1 MYVAAAVY
9 CTTSGLSGEDLS
21 VAVGESCFTFE
32 IASCQDG
39 CNFNEAEQVCRGK
52 GGKLVEPESKE
63 IAAKIVGAVKNYTM
77 VGGREPQPLGLHI
90 TAKVYIIGN
99 QIEKLRPRF

>member
-1 MYVAAAVY
+1 M
-9 CTTSGLSGEDLS
+9 S

-52 GGKLVEPESKE
+52 GGKLAEPESKE
-63 IAAKIVGAVKNYTM
+63 IAAKIL
-77 VGGREPQPLGLHI
+77 GGHSVSKKSQ
-90 TAKVYIIGN
+90 VYFRGGGN
-99 QIEKLRPRF
+99 PFQ